1 MRTLLLPSFQRQLTE
16 ADGGQT
22 HFPIRSDVLRQAL
35 EAHLEAE
42 EAQPE
47 AQQDEYVV
55 SRKDGEKLL
64 ELIDRLDTVFQYD
77 DVVFHILSE
86 EAQAYYQG
94 AVPAQTAAENIQQR
108 LQNWLDEQQ

>member
-1 MRTLLLPSFQRQLTE
+1 MLATQQVNPGCPTPLFASVATLAVLALPLTIALTRTF
-16 ADGGQT
+16 
-22 HFPIRSDVLRQAL
+22 VLA
-35 EAHLEAE
+35 
-42 EAQPE
+42 
-47 AQQDEYVV
+47 
-55 SRKDGEKLL
+55 
-64 ELIDRLDTVFQYD
+64 IITVFQYD